1 MTARTISVTRL
12 GSFWNF
18 LLTNF
23 IDQVAQMFADFL
35 GSFQNHCFLS
45 QTAEATFWVTFW
57 KNLGYFLFQH
67 LVTLGTMQADLS
79 AMGPML

>member
-67 LVTLGTMQADLS
+67 LVTLAKLT
-79 AMGPML
+79 PKC